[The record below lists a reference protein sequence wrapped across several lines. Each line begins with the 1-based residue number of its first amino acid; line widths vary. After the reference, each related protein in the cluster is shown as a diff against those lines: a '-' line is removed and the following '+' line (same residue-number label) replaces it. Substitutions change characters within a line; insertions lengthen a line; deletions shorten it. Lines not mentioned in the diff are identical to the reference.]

1 MNQLT
6 RNIFEKL
13 CVHLRTE
20 EVAEI
25 AKLTNDAASKGVL
38 YNGVYFRKLYEA
50 REKTLHLVAMALID
64 AYKQAETV
72 PTETI
77 IREAKEDVETTVDA
91 EIKRILEITRNSY
104 AQLANS
110 SGLHGELVSN
120 SEAARRSV
128 LKDAFKEIDI
138 WTGLHKKQ
146 EAKKHDDATR
156 GAKDFFETEILR
168 KAFNAGSIQSL
179 YILSVDQI
187 PGEWIRIGNEDF
199 LRKDNPVFHYQY
211 RDAFDRLITKG
222 HIKWESGKLY
232 RLTAEGISAAQNTA
246 FSQPS
251 TNNEKQA
258 GNLTNETTNQS
269 SSRKF
274 LSWKNPFV
282 RYVFVPI
289 FVGVILYNLTGGGKP
304 TKNSITTSRLDYV
317 NNVSG
322 DQITAENIT
331 INKYDKPIVANT
343 RESRGINISK
353 AKLKINRVFDDY
365 SNAIKALKSSY
376 AEDSG
381 KISSE
386 AASRGIYESS
396 IHIGSQ
402 IKLAIKTKQRLTS
415 EKLNADRKIEDILM
429 ESFNKTNLA
438 SSGPE
443 FDFEKK
449 RSLEA
454 KKAYDEFCAFLNKS
468 TKDKEFKILGE
479 GKITKDF
486 DVTKY

>member
-6 RNIFEKL
+6 RSIFEKL
-13 CVHLRTE
+13 SAHIRAE

-72 PTETI
+72 PTEAI
-77 IREAKEDVETTVDA
+77 VREAKEDIETTVDA
-91 EIKRILEITRNSY
+91 EIKRILEITRSSY

-128 LKDAFKEIDI
+128 LKDAFREIDI
-138 WTGLHKKQ
+138 WTNLYKKQ
-146 EAKKHDDATR
+146 EAKNNEDTTR
-156 GAKDFFETEILR
+156 GEKDFFEVEILH

-179 YILSVDQI
+179 CILSADQI
-187 PGEWIRIGNEDF
+187 PGEWLRIGNEDF

-211 RDAFDRLITKG
+211 RDAFDRLIAKG

-232 RLTAEGISAAQNTA
+232 RLTAEGISAAQNIA

-251 TNNEKQA
+251 TDNEKQV
-258 GNLTNETTNQS
+258 GNLTNETTNRS
-269 SSRKF
+269 TSRKF

-282 RYVFVPI
+282 RYVFAPI
-289 FVGVILYNLTGGGKP
+289 FVGVILYHLNGGGKP
-304 TKNSITTSRLDYV
+304 TQNSITTSQL
-317 NNVSG
+317 NVSG

-331 INKYDKPIVANT
+331 INKYEKPIVANT
-343 RESRGINISK
+343 GGSRNTNISK
-353 AKLKINRVFDDY
+353 AKLKINRIFDDY

-396 IHIGSQ
+396 IHVGSH
-402 IKLAIKTKQRLTS
+402 IKLAIKIKQSLTS
-415 EKLNADRKIEDILM
+415 EKLNVDRKIEDILM
-429 ESFNKTNLA
+429 ESLNKTSLA

-443 FDFEKK
+443 FDYENK

-454 KKAYDEFCAFLNKS
+454 QKAYDEFCAFLNIS